1 MKFRWLA
8 ALLSLALCTAVHAQI
23 AAYGLFSIP
32 HVANNSA
39 QTTTWNY
46 GPTIGIYD
54 DFFHV
59 GPLSLG
65 ADLRAGYS
73 HSSTQNYRD
82 VLFGVRVAAKAP
94 VLPIKPYIQGEIGVG
109 SVGGGKQTGP
119 VAPIYSNKATYGVLG
134 GVDLTVFPHIDFR
147 ALELGFTSQKG
158 TAYQNPSN
166 TNVFTLSTGIV
177 IRL

>member
-1 MKFRWLA
+1 LKLRWFS
-8 ALLSLALCTAVHAQI
+8 ALLPLALCTAVHAQI
-23 AAYGLFSIP
+23 AAYGLLSIP

-46 GPTIGIYD
+46 GPTVGIYD
-54 DFFHV
+54 DFLHL

-65 ADLRAGYS
+65 ADLRAGFS
-73 HSSTQNYRD
+73 HNTNQNYRD

-94 VLPIKPYIQGEIGVG
+94 VLPIKPYIQGEVGVG
-109 SVGGGKQTGP
+109 SVGGGKQTGLF
-119 VAPIYSNKATYGVLG
+119 APSYSNKATYGVLG
-134 GVDLTVFPHIDFR
+134 GVDMTILPHIDFR
-147 ALELGFTSQKG
+147 ALELGFTTQKG